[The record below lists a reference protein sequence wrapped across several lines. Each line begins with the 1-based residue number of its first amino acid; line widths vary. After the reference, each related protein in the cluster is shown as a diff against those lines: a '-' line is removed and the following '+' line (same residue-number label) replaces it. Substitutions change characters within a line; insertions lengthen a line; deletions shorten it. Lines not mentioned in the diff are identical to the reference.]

1 MCQSL
6 VIGTTDPDSR
16 TSRSFRFCNKS
27 HLETSMSGL
36 QVLAEGLYP
45 GEMLTAAQHF
55 TERHITPVCLE
66 LEGRSLTE
74 VQIM

>member
-1 MCQSL
+1 
-6 VIGTTDPDSR
+6 
-16 TSRSFRFCNKS
+16 
-27 HLETSMSGL
+27 MSGL